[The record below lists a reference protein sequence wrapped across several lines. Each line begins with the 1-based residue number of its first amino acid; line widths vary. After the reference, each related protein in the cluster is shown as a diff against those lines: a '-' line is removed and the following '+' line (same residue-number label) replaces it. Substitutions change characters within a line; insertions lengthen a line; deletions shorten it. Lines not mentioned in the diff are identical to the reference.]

1 MSWLILFSFVAGFI
15 ALVAGAELLVR
26 GAAHL
31 AGVLGISPLVIGLT
45 VVAYG
50 TSAPELAVSVQAS
63 WLGQADLAVGDVVGS
78 NIMNVLLILGV
89 SALIIPLTVAR
100 QLLWLDVPLMI
111 VLAVLTLILGL
122 DGRIGRGDGLFFVTV
137 LVVYTVFLIRKSRR
151 DVAAERAAERAAEQ
165 AANLEQLPTAVIAN
179 PLIQL
184 VLDAVFV
191 LAGLG
196 LLVLGSRW
204 LVNGAIELATLLGVS
219 ELLIGLTIVALGT
232 SLPEVATTLAA
243 AFRGQRDIA
252 VGNVVGSC
260 TFNIISVLGIS
271 SLVSRD
277 GVLVS
282 AQALQFDIP
291 VMIGVSVACLP
302 VFYTGGTVSRWEGA
316 LFFGYYIAYTAYLIL
331 LATQHGALPLFQHA
345 MLWFALPLTAATLAI
360 HSWYCFR
367 YGHAAG
373 VRQLPGVPHN
383 FDS

>member
-1 MSWLILFSFVAGFI
+1 MTWLILFAFVAGFL

-63 WLGQADLAVGDVVGS
+63 WLGQADLAVGNVVGS

-137 LVVYTVFLIRKSRR
+137 LVVYTVFLIGKSRR
-151 DVAAERAAERAAEQ
+151 EVAAERAAEQ
-165 AANLEQLPTAVIAN
+165 AANPEQLPAAVVGN

-204 LVNGAIELATLLGVS
+204 LVDGAVDLATFLGVS

-277 GVLVS
+277 GIVVS
-282 AQALQFDIP
+282 AQVLQFDIP

-316 LFFGYYIAYTAYLIL
+316 LFFGYYVAYTAYLIL
-331 LATQHGALPLFQHA
+331 LATRNGVLPLFEHA

-383 FDS
+383 SDS

>member
-1 MSWLILFSFVAGFI
+1 MTWLMLVFFLAGMV
-15 ALVAGAELLVR
+15 ALVVGAELLVR

-31 AGVLGISPLVIGLT
+31 AEVLGISPLVIGLT

-63 WLGQADLAVGDVVGS
+63 WLGQADLAVGNVVGS

-111 VLAVLTLILGL
+111 GLSILTLVFGL
-122 DGRIGRGDGLFFVTV
+122 DGRIGRWDGVFFVSV
-137 LVVYTVFLIRKSRR
+137 LVGYTVFLIRKSRR
-151 DVAAERAAERAAEQ
+151 EVAAERAAERVAER
-165 AANLEQLPTAVIAN
+165 AANPDQPLAAVIGSR
-179 PLIQL
+179 LGQIVWDV
-184 VLDAVFV
+184 VLV

-204 LVNGAIELATLLGVS
+204 LVDGAVALATFLGVS
-219 ELLIGLTIVALGT
+219 ELLIGLTVVALGT

-243 AFRGQRDIA
+243 AIRGQRDIA

-277 GVLVS
+277 GILVS

-291 VMIGVSVACLP
+291 VMIGVAVACLP
-302 VFYTGGTVSRWEGA
+302 VFYTGGMVSRWEGA

-331 LATQHGALPLFQHA
+331 HATHNGSLASFEHA
-345 MLWFALPLTAATLAI
+345 MLWFAIPLTAATLVI

-367 YGHAAG
+367 RGRIDACRELPTAA
-373 VRQLPGVPHN
+373 RDANP
-383 FDS
+383 

>member
-1 MSWLILFSFVAGFI
+1 MTWLILFAFVAGFL

-63 WLGQADLAVGDVVGS
+63 WLGQADLAVGNVVGS

-137 LVVYTVFLIRKSRR
+137 LVVYTVFLIGKSRR
-151 DVAAERAAERAAEQ
+151 EVAAERAAEQ
-165 AANLEQLPTAVIAN
+165 AANPEQLPAAVVGN

-204 LVNGAIELATLLGVS
+204 LVDGAVDLATFLGVS

-277 GVLVS
+277 GIVVS
-282 AQALQFDIP
+282 AQVLQFDIP

-316 LFFGYYIAYTAYLIL
+316 LFFGYYVAYTAYLIL
-331 LATQHGALPLFQHA
+331 LATQNGVLPLFEHA

-383 FDS
+383 SDS